1 MWRRGDRGEL
11 GRVRLAHRTG
21 VSCLDP
27 TKTPGSLLSS
37 AGVTTF
43 WPGYQF
49 LDLEGT
55 VSLVSRTDR
64 EAGDSGFIQAS
75 SPVSVT
81 FTISAFTPL
90 RVVARVCGLGSW
102 SSRSPDGRRH

>member
-27 TKTPGSLLSS
+27 TKTPGESS

-49 LDLEGT
+49 MDLEGT
-55 VSLVSRTDR
+55 VSLVSRTDS
-64 EAGDSGFIQAS
+64 EAGDASFIQAS
-75 SPVSVT
+75 SPVSVM
-81 FTISAFTPL
+81 FTVSAFTPL

-102 SSRSPDGRRH
+102 SSRSPDGGRH